1 MTATSLCSSSLQGGP
16 HTFTAALHLCLT
28 STSPKQF
35 LYVLSHLLCY
45 VPNNNF
51 KSGFT
56 VSPSMI
62 NIFFTGGKD
71 PGENSL
77 HPLALD
83 GLGFLV
89 LIQDQFS
96 SVAQLC
102 SPAIV
107 TPWTAAPQVSL
118 SITNS
123 RSLLKL
129 MSIEYV
135 MPSNH
140 LILCHPLLLL
150 SSIFPSIRV
159 FSNESILHIRWPK
172 Y

>member
-1 MTATSLCSSSLQGGP
+1 MTATSLCSSSLRGGP

-62 NIFFTGGKD
+62 NIFFTRGKD

-77 HPLALD
+77 HPLAFD

-96 SVAQLC
+96 SVQ
-102 SPAIV
+102 
-107 TPWTAAPQVSL
+107 SL
-118 SITNS
+118 SCVHLRLRPHGLQHPRFPCPSPTPGACSNS
-123 RSLLKL
+123 
-129 MSIEYV
+129 
-135 MPSNH
+135 
-140 LILCHPLLLL
+140 HPL
-150 SSIFPSIRV
+150 SQ
-159 FSNESILHIRWPK
+159 
-172 Y
+172 